1 MKKILIKSLKVLLI
15 LFSIFY
21 IAICVLFY
29 TYQEKAYLFFP
40 EKLAE
45 NHTYNF
51 DIDFEEIPI
60 KTTDSLTLNSLL
72 FKTDSTKGLI
82 FYLHGNGGSL
92 DGWGKKASFYTQFGY
107 DIFMIDYRGYG
118 KSEGSITNESQL
130 HEDVQIAYNKMKKR
144 YKESDI
150 TVFGYSLGS
159 GMATKLVSQNNPK
172 QLILQAP
179 YYNINDASR
188 HLINTSDNL
197 MLKTLRIFPTS
208 MLNKYKIKSN
218 EFIQKCNVPI
228 TIFHGKD
235 DELIYYGSALKLKEH
250 LKPNDKLI
258 TLEGQNHWD
267 FVKNDEYKNE
277 LKKVLEN

>member
-1 MKKILIKSLKVLLI
+1 MKQFLVKSLKVLAT
-15 LFSIFY
+15 LFAVLY

-29 TYQEKAYLFFP
+29 VYQEKAYLFFP
-40 EKLAE
+40 QKLAE
-45 NHTYNF
+45 NHTYSF

-60 KTTDSLTLNSLL
+60 KTADDLTLNSLL
-72 FKTDSTKGLI
+72 FKADTTKGLI

-118 KSEGSITNESQL
+118 KSQGAINNEEQL
-130 HEDVQIAYNKMKKR
+130 HNDVQLAYNEMKKR
-144 YKESDI
+144 YAEDNI
-150 TVFGYSLGS
+150 TVLGYSLGS
-159 GMATKLVSQNNPK
+159 GLATKLVSQNNPK
-172 QLILQAP
+172 RLILQAP

-208 MLNKYKIKSN
+208 LLNKYSINSN

-235 DELIYYGSALKLKEH
+235 DELIYYGSSVKLKEH
-250 LKPNDKLI
+250 LKPNDTLI

-267 FVKNDEYKNE
+267 FVKNEEYKSG
-277 LKKVLEN
+277 LKKVLQ